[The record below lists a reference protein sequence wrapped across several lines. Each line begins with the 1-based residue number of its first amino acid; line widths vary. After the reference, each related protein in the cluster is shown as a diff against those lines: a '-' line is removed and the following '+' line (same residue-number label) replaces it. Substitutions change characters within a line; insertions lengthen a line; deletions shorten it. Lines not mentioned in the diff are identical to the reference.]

1 METQTETA
9 EKRLKELEKERLT
22 LTEAFQTAL
31 SANGFAG
38 EDAYRTA
45 KISESAMNA
54 MDEEIRAYDEKARSL
69 KDRREELAGLLQ
81 GLTPA
86 DLGAIQQQVQAEEAE
101 RSKFAREES
110 ALGKDLAINQSC
122 LRELLEAKKK
132 KDRLGQRWA
141 LVHELYYNVSGQTS
155 SQVKLSFEAYVQ
167 QFYFKQVI
175 AAANMRLNV
184 LTEGKFTLRCK
195 EEAKNLVSQAGL
207 DLDVLDRSTG
217 VWRDVSTLSGG
228 ESFMT
233 SLALALG
240 LSDVA
245 QARSGG
251 VRLDSMFIDEGFGS
265 LDEDALRQ
273 ALELLSGLA
282 GGSRMI
288 GVISH
293 VGELKNRIDKKIIIT
308 KNLTGSSITLEV

>member
-1 METQTETA
+1 
-9 EKRLKELEKERLT
+9 
-22 LTEAFQTAL
+22 
-31 SANGFAG
+31 
-38 EDAYRTA
+38 
-45 KISESAMNA
+45 
-54 MDEEIRAYDEKARSL
+54 
-69 KDRREELAGLLQ
+69 
-81 GLTPA
+81 
-86 DLGAIQQQVQAEEAE
+86 
-101 RSKFAREES
+101 
-110 ALGKDLAINQSC
+110 
-122 LRELLEAKKK
+122 
-132 KDRLGQRWA
+132 
-141 LVHELYYNVSGQTS
+141 
-155 SQVKLSFEAYVQ
+155 
-167 QFYFKQVI
+167 
-175 AAANMRLNV
+175 MRLNV